1 MNRNVII
8 VIVLVI
14 LVLLTAVQAIQL
26 SGLMSSVSTGKVN
39 VASSNQ
45 KSSASVPSN
54 INELP
59 SMVGGC

>member
-26 SGLMSSVSTGKVN
+26 NSLKSSISTGKVN
-39 VASSNQ
+39 VGSAQSQSSG
-45 KSSASVPSN
+45 SVPSN
-54 INELP
+54 IQDLP